1 MDDAPAISLLPPT
14 VTIVSDTLANGMRT
28 LVVHIN
34 PAREKVTTVNISI
47 TNSSNVSRIAVN
59 GKTADK
65 EDSQSYRGISFTGI
79 TASGIDVLFEMEPT
93 RKLTFVVS
101 DRSIGLPAIPG
112 FNTSYP
118 IDIIPAS
125 GGNSNTTQVSKH
137 FEF

>member
-1 MDDAPAISLLPPT
+1 
-14 VTIVSDTLANGMRT
+14 MRT

-34 PAREKVTTVNISI
+34 PAREKVTSININI
-47 TNSSNVSRIAVN
+47 ADSSKVRRIIIN
-59 GKTADK
+59 GKEGDN
-65 EDSQSYRGISFTGI
+65 ESGQNYRGLTFTGI
-79 TASGIDVLFEMEPT
+79 TASGIDVLFELEPT
-93 RKLTFVVS
+93 RRLAIVVS

-125 GGNSNTTQVSKH
+125 GGNSNTTQVSKR